1 MTDTTSARDDVSR
14 NIYIVMAAGLAG
26 SANIRSLDSVL
37 PQISGEMGVSLGQAA
52 YLGAGYALAYGLC
65 QLPFGMLGD
74 RMNRLFLVKVLT
86 CLSVALLIVTA
97 FAPNYPAL
105 LGLRILAGA
114 ASSAIIPLSISYIGD
129 NVPFERR
136 QMVLAMNMTAITT
149 GMVLGQAFGG
159 IVADVTGW
167 RGIPIFIALLYLPA
181 VVGFWGQK
189 RSGGAAKPSPLPLG
203 TALGRIAKT
212 PFSRAVLG
220 AVFVEGAL
228 IMAMTAFCAIMLTLR
243 FNMPLSLVGLS
254 MALVAFGGVMNLP
267 VLKYWPAG
275 WGMRA
280 HFMASGLCAA
290 LGYGLVGL
298 SPYLPL
304 TLVGLFLAGLGSTA
318 MHNNLQTFGSQLLP
332 EARGTGFST
341 FATTFFLAQ
350 SAGSLVQAF
359 VLDHVGIMWVFLWP
373 LPLIIALS
381 LWFPRLMRK

>member
-189 RSGGAAKPSPLPLG
+189 RSGGARCGETQPIAPWHRPWADRENAIL
-203 TALGRIAKT
+203 ARRAGR
-212 PFSRAVLG
+212 SVCRGRADHGDDRILRDH
-220 AVFVEGAL
+220 ADA
-228 IMAMTAFCAIMLTLR
+228 AF
-243 FNMPLSLVGLS
+243 
-254 MALVAFGGVMNLP
+254 
-267 VLKYWPAG
+267 
-275 WGMRA
+275 
-280 HFMASGLCAA
+280 
-290 LGYGLVGL
+290 
-298 SPYLPL
+298 
-304 TLVGLFLAGLGSTA
+304 
-318 MHNNLQTFGSQLLP
+318 
-332 EARGTGFST
+332 
-341 FATTFFLAQ
+341 
-350 SAGSLVQAF
+350 
-359 VLDHVGIMWVFLWP
+359 
-373 LPLIIALS
+373 
-381 LWFPRLMRK
+381 